1 MGAENPKR
9 RSKTARELANELGVS
24 ERSIR
29 NIIAEPRSDYIAR
42 ARAKEERAQE
52 LRASGMKYKQIADEM
67 GISIGSVSVLL
78 RPRRSD
84 IALGSGT
91 PGYEISD

>member
-1 MGAENPKR
+1 MGAENPMR

-29 NIIAEPRSDYIAR
+29 NIIAEPRSDYEAR
-42 ARAKEERAQE
+42 TRAKEERAQE
-52 LRASGMKYKQIADEM
+52 LRAAGMKYKQIAEEM

-78 RPRRSD
+78 RPRRADVAKAS
-84 IALGSGT
+84 
-91 PGYEISD
+91 